1 VESGRKPCLSV
12 VSAKIQRSLDR
23 KPPKCRKEVITLNYN
38 HEPYHISPRF
48 YLALHTKALSLEN
61 DAQKDELFA
70 STLDNPGHLERQ
82 FRLIQAQR
90 DQARRLRDFLAA
102 SEVQVR

>member
-1 VESGRKPCLSV
+1 LYLSV
-12 VSAKIQRSLDR
+12 RSTRIQRSLDR
-23 KPPKCRKEVITLNYN
+23 KPPKCRKEPTTLNLD

-48 YLALHTKALSLEN
+48 YQALRAKATSLES

-82 FRLIQAQR
+82 NRLIQAQR

-102 SEVQVR
+102 SDIRVG